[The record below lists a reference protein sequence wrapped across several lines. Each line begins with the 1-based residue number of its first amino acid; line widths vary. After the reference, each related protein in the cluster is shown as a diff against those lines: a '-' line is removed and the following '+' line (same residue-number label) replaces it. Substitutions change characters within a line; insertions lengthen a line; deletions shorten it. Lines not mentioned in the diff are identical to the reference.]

1 MAISSSTPEA
11 RPAEQPTCKKPM
23 LVGPTLNLWDVPTS
37 QAAPGCP
44 NRSLC
49 QGSWRCDPYA
59 DRTRLP
65 ACCLASGRAWSRMV
79 TPNWRRFFTPLE
91 TKMEQHKHRITR
103 EDFAKWHGIAHLY
116 TFMSILFFLQFS
128 FRSSPRNQQ

>member
-1 MAISSSTPEA
+1 MPIAQKTP
-11 RPAEQPTCKKPM
+11 C
-23 LVGPTLNLWDVPTS
+23 L
-37 QAAPGCP
+37 
-44 NRSLC
+44 
-49 QGSWRCDPYA
+49 
-59 DRTRLP
+59 LP
-65 ACCLASGRAWSRMV
+65 RQWSRMV
-79 TPNWRRFFTPLE
+79 AHGHAELETFFTPLE